1 MTLVVYNRPSLYW
14 LRHLSLKPNISN
26 MSDSFAWSGL
36 EVVRIVRDK
45 EFTDEVAYQVFKRRR
60 FSSQ

>member
-1 MTLVVYNRPSLYW
+1 MTLVVYDRPSLYW
-14 LRHLSLKPNISN
+14 LRHLSLKPMISN